1 MRVLESSLPNEV
13 SKRQQEVV
21 PPVDL
26 SAILLIT
33 IHHTEKHN
41 NSYVGEDRS
50 RSFQRYRNVWLI
62 LKTAGYDEPLA
73 N

>member
-1 MRVLESSLPNEV
+1 MELR
-13 SKRQQEVV
+13 
-21 PPVDL
+21 
-26 SAILLIT
+26 AILLIT

-50 RSFQRYRNVWLI
+50 RSFQRYRIVWLI
-62 LKTAGYDEPLA
+62 LKTARYDELLA